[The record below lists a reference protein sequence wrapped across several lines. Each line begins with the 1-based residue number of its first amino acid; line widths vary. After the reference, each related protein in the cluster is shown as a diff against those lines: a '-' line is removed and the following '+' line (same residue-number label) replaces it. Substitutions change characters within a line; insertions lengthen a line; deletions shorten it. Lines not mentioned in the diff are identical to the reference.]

1 MKYFLVAG
9 EASGDLHGANLMKSL
24 KECDA
29 DADFAFFGGD
39 LMASQGGVMLKHY
52 REMAIMGIIEVLLNL
67 RKIKRN
73 LDACHAEIL
82 KYRPDV
88 LILIDYPGFNLKLA
102 KFAHSRG
109 IRVFWFIA
117 PKVWAT
123 KEWRVKKLKAYVD
136 EMFTIFPFETAF
148 FAKHNMPVHYV
159 GNPLVETIRD
169 AEKTFRPREKFV
181 ADNHLD
187 NRPIVALL
195 PGSRV
200 QEVKFM
206 LPVMKRFAADF
217 PDFQFVVGGSEALE
231 PSFYDEILSP
241 DAGQNQGK
249 PLPVLYGQTYETVF
263 RAHAALVTSG
273 TATLETAMLGAPQA
287 VLYKMM
293 GGWLGYKVV
302 STFFLKVK
310 YVSLPNLILNR
321 KAVKEFIMHE
331 MKYERIKPELEKL
344 LYDDD
349 YRQKMKDSY
358 LQLNRLLGEPGAASR
373 AAKIM
378 VSLMAKK
385 MKEQS

>member
-1 MKYFLVAG
+1 MRYFLVAG

-24 KECDA
+24 KESDA

-39 LMASQGGVMLKHY
+39 LMAAQGGIMLKHY

-73 LDACHAEIL
+73 LDTCHVEIL
-82 KYRPDV
+82 KYQPDV

-102 KFAHSRG
+102 KFAHERG

-123 KEWRVKKLKAYVD
+123 KEWRVKKLKAYVN
-136 EMFTIFPFETAF
+136 ELFTIFPFETDF
-148 FAKHNMPVHYV
+148 FAKHKMEVHYV

-169 AEKTFRPREKFV
+169 AENLFRSHEMFV
-181 ADNHLD
+181 ADNQLD

-217 PDFQFVVGGSEALE
+217 PDFQFVVCGSEALDL
-231 PSFYDEILSP
+231 SFYNEILTSS
-241 DAGQNQGK
+241 AEQNQEK

-263 RAHAALVTSG
+263 HAHAALVTSG
-273 TATLETAMLGAPQA
+273 TATLETAMIGTPQA

-321 KAVKEFIMHE
+321 EAVKEFIMHE

-344 LYDDD
+344 LFDND

-358 LQLNRLLGEPGAASR
+358 NQLNQLLGKPGAAAR

-378 VSLMAKK
+378 VSLMAKND
-385 MKEQS
+385 